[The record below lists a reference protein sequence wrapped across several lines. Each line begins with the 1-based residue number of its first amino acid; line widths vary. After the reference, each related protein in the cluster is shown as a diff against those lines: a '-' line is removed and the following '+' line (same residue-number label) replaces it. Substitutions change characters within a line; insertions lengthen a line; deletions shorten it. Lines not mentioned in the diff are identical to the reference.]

1 MNPLNKSKTDL
12 VISDE
17 VFISIAGAAAL
28 EVAGVCALC
37 PRPNNLK
44 DVIVRATGG
53 ADGVTV
59 QRREGEI
66 VLDVSVKVARE
77 AKIFDVAEQVQQNV
91 KKAVQDMTGCAVAR
105 VNVHVSDVEIPAPAA
120 EAK

>member
-28 EVAGVCALC
+28 EVAGVSALC

-44 DVIVRATGG
+44 DVIVRAAGG

-59 QRREGEI
+59 QRRDGEI
-66 VLDVSVKVARE
+66 ILNVSIKVART

-91 KKAVQDMTGCAVAR
+91 KKAIQDMTNCAVSR
-105 VNVHVSDVEIPAPAA
+105 VNVHVSDVDIPVQA
-120 EAK
+120 EVK